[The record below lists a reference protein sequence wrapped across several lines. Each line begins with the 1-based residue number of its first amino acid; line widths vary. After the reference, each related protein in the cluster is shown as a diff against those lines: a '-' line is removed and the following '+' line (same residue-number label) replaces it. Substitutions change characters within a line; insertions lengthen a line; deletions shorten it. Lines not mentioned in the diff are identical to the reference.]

1 MTDGTS
7 STQRS
12 DPNADWARAIAE
24 MTAAPEAD
32 AGDLAQGAGDVT
44 APEEGAQEE
53 STSSSFLADG
63 AQTAT
68 TGPARRS
75 RAAIVAGLGVAI
87 VVIGSLGVWAAVA
100 AHGSR
105 AAATSANAALVNG
118 AATRSV
124 ERAVTAAVNTIFSY
138 SYADTAITKAA
149 AQQVLT
155 GPAIRQ
161 YNQLFTLVQQQA
173 PKEKLVVTTRV
184 TDIGVELLT
193 GARARL
199 LVFADQKDSR
209 AGTSQTTYGG
219 AMFAV
224 TAVNEHG
231 RWRIESID
239 TFTGPA

>member
-1 MTDGTS
+1 MTESTS

-32 AGDLAQGAGDVT
+32 AADLAPGAGDVGSPEED
-44 APEEGAQEE
+44 APEQGASSSFPAEGAQ
-53 STSSSFLADG
+53 S
-63 AQTAT
+63 AT
-68 TGPARRS
+68 TGPAGRS

-87 VVIGSLGVWAAVA
+87 AVIGSLGVWAAVA

-105 AAATSANAALVNG
+105 ATAATANAAMVNG

-161 YNQLFTLVQQQA
+161 YNQLFALVQQQA

-199 LVFADQKDSR
+199 LVFADQEDSR
-209 AGTSQTTYGG
+209 AGTSQATYGG

-224 TAVNEHG
+224 TAVNDHG

-239 TFTGPA
+239 TFTGTA